1 MKIGE
6 KTKLIIAYT
15 IIVLFVV
22 AGALLRFL
30 VDKGYLSWLIK

>member
-1 MKIGE
+1 MKLSE

-22 AGALLRFL
+22 AGALFRFL
-30 VDKGYLSWLIK
+30 VDKGYLDF